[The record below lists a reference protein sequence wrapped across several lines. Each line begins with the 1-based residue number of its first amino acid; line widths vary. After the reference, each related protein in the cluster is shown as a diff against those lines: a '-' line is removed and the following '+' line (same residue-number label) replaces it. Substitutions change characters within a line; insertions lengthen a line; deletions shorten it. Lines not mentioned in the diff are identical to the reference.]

1 VTPSFP
7 TFPIINTQRMGIS
20 QSVDTLE
27 LGVNYKLDWP
37 AQYIA
42 SN

>member
-27 LGVNYKLDWP
+27 LGVNYKLDWFGKN
-37 AQYIA
+37 IA
-42 SN
+42 NN